1 MVLDPDVDAKPLW
14 ADFQT
19 YSPPPSLHD
28 PVPETTGY
36 ETTME
41 KFVNSV
47 RALIAQKRGGV
58 RPVDLVAIQLRT
70 TSNHWQI
77 LMQYAETR
85 MSIIEWAL
93 QPPTPESA
101 RRLEDTLKQ
110 LNPWRRRM
118 PLYQNLL
125 TRTVRICEHQASRD
139 RSSQVWKD
147 LCTDFRDLD
156 SRRSVLEARVDR
168 ITATMT
174 AIIAIDENKKATNNA
189 NDVARI
195 TYLAFVFVPLSF
207 LTGIFSMDRGFPHG
221 GTMVYWVFAALGV
234 PFAGIPL
241 LVALNWESIRR
252 WCLQMRRKVRVVVGR
267 KAE

>member
-1 MVLDPDVDAKPLW
+1 MD
-14 ADFQT
+14 
-19 YSPPPSLHD
+19 
-28 PVPETTGY
+28 
-36 ETTME
+36 
-41 KFVNSV
+41 KFVNSA
-47 RALIAQKRGGV
+47 RTLIGESRGNV
-58 RPVDLVAIQLRT
+58 RPIDLVAIQLRA
-70 TSNHWQI
+70 SSDHWQI

-101 RRLEDTLKQ
+101 RSLEDTLKQ

-125 TRTVRICEHQASRD
+125 TRTVRICEHQASLNPL
-139 RSSQVWKD
+139 SQAWSG

-241 LVALNWESIRR
+241 LVALNWEGIRR
-252 WCLQMRRKVRVVVGR
+252 RCLQMRRKVRVAVGR
-267 KAE
+267 EVELRGEVQ